1 MKPTALAEHS
11 ESPWQ
16 ASNSMASPAH
26 LVQPIVGDFGVPAGT
41 VDAAQPICDIEP
53 PPLDW
58 QSLVVG
64 VAFVLACLGVLASLV
79 R

>member
-11 ESPWQ
+11 ESPRP
-16 ASNSMASPAH
+16 ASDSMASPAH
-26 LVQPIVGDFGVPAGT
+26 LVQPIVGDFSRPAGS
-41 VDAAQPICDIEP
+41 VDVAQPICGVEP

-58 QSLVVG
+58 QSLIVG
-64 VAFVLACLGVLASLV
+64 GAFVLACLGVLASLV